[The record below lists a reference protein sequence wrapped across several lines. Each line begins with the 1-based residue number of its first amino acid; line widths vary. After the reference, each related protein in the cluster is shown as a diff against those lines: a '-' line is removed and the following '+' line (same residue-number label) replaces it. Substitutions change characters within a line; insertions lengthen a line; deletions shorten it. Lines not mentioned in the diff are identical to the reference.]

1 MLIDQTGIPVIS
13 INAIEKEIKLGRM
26 DSLDESNPLSSF
38 RKKADIEDGVPL
50 YILPLMDSK
59 SGKMT
64 SAKCFICTDNDIIET
79 EGIGLIPFDDEDNAV
94 AYMDKLETM
103 IEWQY

>member
-1 MLIDQTGIPVIS
+1 MLIEQTGIPVIS

-26 DSLDESNPLSSF
+26 NSLDESNPLSSF
-38 RKKADIEDGVPL
+38 RKKVDIEDGVPL
-50 YILPLMDSK
+50 YILPFMDLK

-64 SAKCFICTDNDIIET
+64 SAKCFICTDSDIIET

-94 AYMDKLETM
+94 AYMDRLETM
-103 IEWQY
+103 IEWQH